1 MAKPTKSKLREKFM
15 KNLKSKGFTLV
26 ELIIVMVLLGIL
38 AAVAVPRM
46 SQSIIAGEEAAEQK
60 FLATLVS
67 AIEIQAS
74 DEVVRNSYKKY
85 PQNPFDALEQQ
96 PFRDN
101 NTGEGWWV
109 DEHQSGNNC
118 CDNNGNHYE
127 EGHFRIR
134 HKRNDGNEYEWAYHT
149 YGPKTV
155 CCDDNG
161 RQFKDQGRFE
171 IFGPGFNGQTY

>member
-1 MAKPTKSKLREKFM
+1 MNKLT
-15 KNLKSKGFTLV
+15 SKGFTLV

-46 SQSIIAGEEAAEQK
+46 SQSIMAGEEAAEQK
-60 FLATLVS
+60 FLATLIS
-67 AIEIQAS
+67 AIEIQAA
-74 DEVVRNSYKKY
+74 DQFVRNSAKRY

-109 DEHQSGNNC
+109 DDHGSGTNC
-118 CDNNGNHYE
+118 CDHNGNQFE

-134 HKRNDGNEYEWAYHT
+134 HKRNDGNEFEWAYHT
-149 YGPKTV
+149 YGPKTE
-155 CCDDNG
+155 CCDNDG
-161 RQFKDQGRFE
+161 RPFTEQGRFE
-171 IFGPGFNGQTY
+171 IYGPGFNGQSY

>member
-15 KNLKSKGFTLV
+15 KNSKSKGFTLV

-161 RQFKDQGRFE
+161 RQFKEQGRFE